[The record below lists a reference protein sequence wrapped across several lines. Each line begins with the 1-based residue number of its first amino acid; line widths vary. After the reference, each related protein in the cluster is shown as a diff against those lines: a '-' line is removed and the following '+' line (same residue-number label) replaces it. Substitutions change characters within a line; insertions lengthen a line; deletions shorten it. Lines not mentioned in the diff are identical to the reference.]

1 MRRPK
6 DSKSNICTEGVDVD
20 AAGIS
25 VEVSAHYPGR
35 PAVLSTKRLPAS
47 RGVGKKRQES
57 AEGIVGRIDPSEGL
71 NIIESM
77 ETKYG

>member
-1 MRRPK
+1 MRRQR
-6 DSKSNICTEGVDVD
+6 DSKSNICTGGVDVY

-47 RGVGKKRQES
+47 RGVGKERQES
-57 AEGIVGRIDPSEGL
+57 AEGIVGRNDPPEGL
-71 NIIESM
+71 NIVESM
-77 ETKYG
+77 ET

>member
-1 MRRPK
+1 MRRPQ
-6 DSKSNICTEGVDVD
+6 DSKSNICTEGVAVDV
-20 AAGIS
+20 AGIS

-35 PAVLSTKRLPAS
+35 PVVLSTKRLLAS
-47 RGVGKKRQES
+47 GGVGKKRQES

-71 NIIESM
+71 NIVEPM